1 MVKRL
6 LPNSWLVLL
15 SVTILGS
22 RIVLYSSHMFASVL
36 TGLEQLVQEGWRS
49 MKMPKALQARWLL
62 QN

>member
-1 MVKRL
+1 MKRL
-6 LPNSWLVLL
+6 LPKFWLVLL
-15 SVTILGS
+15 SVTIFGS

-36 TGLEQLVQEGWRS
+36 VGSEQLVQEGWRS